1 MISTLHIKNIGIIED
16 LVLNLNNGLN
26 ILTGETGAGKTLI
39 IDSLQIATG
48 GRFSKEMIRHG
59 EEFSFVELSLYMPK
73 HENSIDGNIIISRE
87 IHTNGRNSCKINGRL
102 VTVSELKFFMQ
113 NIIDIH
119 GQMDNQSLLDS
130 SMHIKYLDNFI
141 GKKIKPLKEE
151 YTKLYNE
158 YNKLLTELKN
168 NFGDEKEKQRKLDL
182 LRYQI
187 KEIEVADLKIG
198 EDIDVESLRER
209 INNSEKIQNN
219 LNEVDNEIGEKSI
232 DSVSNA
238 IRALEKVE
246 SLDTK
251 YENTLNMLKS
261 IYYDLQELSRDI
273 KSFKDEIEFDEEERQ
288 KIEER
293 ADLIH
298 ELKRKYGNDIEEILK
313 YKEEITKEVEKI
325 ENSEEH
331 ILNIKKELK
340 DVKSKM
346 RDISLKMN
354 KIRVEH
360 AEILSNKINKE
371 LEELEMK
378 NAKFKVEIKFNEKDV
393 QAYCNVPAKSGDLDK
408 KREYNKDRENL
419 EKQSILHD
427 GYDNLDKTEEYNK
440 DGQDRVQFL
449 ISTNVGEEDKPL
461 TKIASGGEM
470 SRIML
475 GIKNVL
481 ADVDEV
487 PIMVFDEID
496 TGISGKAA
504 KSVGEKLK
512 QISKNHQVICIT
524 HQANIAA
531 KGDYNYYISK
541 NVEEGRTTTNIKQLE
556 EEETIKEI
564 ARIAS
569 GDCSKV
575 AIEHAKE
582 LRKIA

>member
-1 MISTLHIKNIGIIED
+1 MISTLHIKNIGIIGD

-59 EEFSFVELSLYMPK
+59 EEFSFVELSLYMPR
-73 HENSIDGNIIISRE
+73 HENAVDGNIIISRE

-102 VTVSELKFFMQ
+102 VTVSELKLFMQ

-130 SMHIKYLDNFI
+130 SIHIKYLDNFI
-141 GKKIKPLKEE
+141 GEEIKPLKTE
-151 YTKLYNE
+151 YSKLYSE
-158 YNKLLTELKN
+158 YKNLLLELKN
-168 NFGDEKEKQRKLDL
+168 NFGDDKEKQRKLDL

-187 KEIEVADLKIG
+187 KEIEIADLKVG
-198 EDIDVESLRER
+198 EDVEVENIRER

-219 LNEVDNEIGEKSI
+219 LNEVDNEIGETSI

-246 SLDTK
+246 NLDTK
-251 YENTLNMLKS
+251 YENTLNTLKS
-261 IYYDLQELSRDI
+261 IYYDLQELSRDV
-273 KSFKDEIEFDEEERQ
+273 KAFKEEMEFDEEERQ
-288 KIEER
+288 RVEQR

-298 ELKRKYGNDIEEILK
+298 DLKRKYGNDIEEILK
-313 YKEEITKEVEKI
+313 YKEEISNEVEKI
-325 ENSEEH
+325 ENSEEY
-331 ILNIKKELK
+331 ILKLKKELK
-340 DVKSKM
+340 DIEHQMDNLSV
-346 RDISLKMN
+346 KMN
-354 KIRVEH
+354 KIRVQY
-360 AEILSNKINKE
+360 AEILSNKINIE

-378 NAKFKVEIKFNEKDV
+378 NAKFKVEIEFNKNDV
-393 QAYCNVPAKSGDLDK
+393 ETYCNVSNGCG
-408 KREYNKDRENL
+408 NL
-419 EKQSILHD
+419 
-427 GYDNLDKTEEYNK
+427 NKTEEYKK
-440 DGQDRVQFL
+440 DGKDKVQFL

-461 TKIASGGEM
+461 TKIASGGEL

-487 PIMVFDEID
+487 PVMVFDEID

-512 QISKNHQVICIT
+512 QIAKNHQVICIT

-541 NVEEGRTTTNIKQLE
+541 NVEEGRTTTSIKQLD

-569 GDCSKV
+569 GNCSKV
-575 AIEHAKE
+575 ALEHAKE